1 MTNEQNEVVVKAF
14 RQNMKTL
21 ELIDE
26 SGEVTA
32 STPLSSVGIINDR
45 FEIDGVI
52 YNVAGFTPNARERL
66 DRMLSSSRASGQSY
80 KGPVSA
86 TESLDTWGSALK
98 VIGFLWGFVGLI
110 AGVVIAFQ
118 SVEIGRRD
126 KAYPF
131 AEVGISLALSSVVVG
146 VLMATFGVFAMAYAE
161 NNRP

>member
-21 ELIDE
+21 ELIGE

-66 DRMLSSSRASGQSY
+66 DRMIRGPVPGQSY
-80 KGPVSA
+80 KAPVSA

-98 VIGFLWGFVGLI
+98 VIGVLWGVVGLI

-161 NNRP
+161 NNRK